1 MVKDELSLII
11 YENLKDNLEL
21 NDINS
26 MFSSGCW
33 KYTIYLKFYLIE
45 ICYEVMGN
53 FYTIKIEN
61 RNNNF
66 LNSVMF
72 LSKSKKFKKD
82 LNRKF
87 KEFSLNNKTFKNHV
101 FIFTMWIKDVLEING
116 DLKCFEKLYK
126 SDLKFDGIFI

>member
-11 YENLKDNLEL
+11 YENLKDYLEL

-45 ICYEVMGN
+45 ICYEVMDN

-72 LSKSKKFKKD
+72 LSESKKFKKD

-87 KEFSLNNKTFKNHV
+87 KEFSLNNKIFKNHI